1 MKTIVAYVREF
12 LLEWWNP
19 LYFLMVGALLGV
31 LFFFN
36 YHYGLEHSITQGL
49 SYPAGQ
55 IAFYFVLYFVP
66 YLLTHTAQALAIRD
80 FGVLRTRGFWM
91 LSLFGFLVLAV
102 YIALHN
108 GPAYVLRTNAS
119 LFEGVPKEFQ
129 PFATRCASNIL
140 PLALTG
146 VPLFVYWWKVD
157 RTSMP
162 LYGFN
167 ATTIDLRPYVVI
179 LLFLIPLVAGASFTS
194 DFQHAY
200 PRYKFGFP
208 DHLGPGEQRAVVGIF
223 EVCYGADFIFV
234 EFFFRGFMVLAFARM
249 LGARAIIPMVVV
261 YSLIHFE
268 KPLLEALSSI
278 VGGLVLG
285 VISSRTKSI
294 YGGII
299 LHLGIAYMME
309 IAGALQM

>member
-1 MKTIVAYVREF
+1 MKTITAYVREF
-12 LLEWWNP
+12 LLEQWNP
-19 LYFLMVGALLGV
+19 FYFVMVGSLLGV

-36 YHYGLEHSITQGL
+36 YQYGLERSIIRGL
-49 SYPAGQ
+49 SYPARQ
-55 IAFYFVLYFVP
+55 IAFYFVFFFVP
-66 YLLTHTAQALAIRD
+66 YILAHTAQALAMRD
-80 FGVLRTRGFWM
+80 FSVLRKKGFWT
-91 LSLFGFLVLAV
+91 LSVFGFLVLAI

-108 GPAYVLRTNAS
+108 GPAYLLGTHPV
-119 LFEGVPKEFQ
+119 LFESVPKEFQ
-129 PFATRCASNIL
+129 PFTARCVSNIL
-140 PLALTG
+140 PLALMG
-146 VPLFVYWWKVD
+146 VPLLVYWWKVD
-157 RTSMP
+157 RSSMP
-162 LYGFN
+162 LYGFS
-167 ATTIDLRPYVVI
+167 AKTIDLRPYLVI
-179 LLFLIPLVAGASFTS
+179 LLFLIPLVVGASFTT

-208 DHLGPGEQRAVVGIF
+208 DHLRSGERLAFAGVF
-223 EVCYGADFIFV
+223 ELCYGADFVFV
-234 EFFFRGFMVLAFARM
+234 EFFFRGFMVLAFARL

-309 IAGALQM
+309 IAGGLHL

>member
-1 MKTIVAYVREF
+1 MKTIIAYVREF
-12 LLEWWNP
+12 LLEQWNP
-19 LYFLMVGALLGV
+19 AYFLMVGTLLGV
-31 LFFFN
+31 LFYFN
-36 YHYGLEHSITQGL
+36 YQYGLEHSITRGL

-55 IAFYFVLYFVP
+55 IAFFFVFYFVP
-66 YLLTHTAQALAIRD
+66 YILAHTAQALATRD
-80 FGVLRTRGFWM
+80 FSVLRKRGFWM
-91 LSLFGFLVLAV
+91 LSVFGFLVLAI

-108 GPAYVLRTNAS
+108 GPAYFLMTHPS
-119 LFEGVPKEFQ
+119 LFESISKEFQ
-129 PFATRCASNIL
+129 PFTARCFSNIL
-140 PLALTG
+140 PITLMG

-157 RTSMP
+157 RSSMP
-162 LYGFN
+162 LYGFSAN
-167 ATTIDLRPYVVI
+167 TIDLRPYFVI
-179 LLFLIPLVAGASFTS
+179 LVFLVPLVVGASFTT

-208 DHLGPGEQRAVVGIF
+208 EHLDPGERRAFAGVF
-223 EVCYGADFIFV
+223 ELCYGADFVFV

-249 LGARAIIPMVVV
+249 LGTRAIIPMVVV

-309 IAGALQM
+309 MAGALQM

>member
-1 MKTIVAYVREF
+1 M
-12 LLEWWNP
+12 
-19 LYFLMVGALLGV
+19 MVGALLGI

-36 YHYGLEHSITQGL
+36 YQLGLEHSITREL

-55 IAFYFVLYFVP
+55 IAFYFVFYFVP
-66 YLLTHTAQALAIRD
+66 YILAHTAQALALRD
-80 FGVLRTRGFWM
+80 FSVLRKRGFWT
-91 LSLFGFLVLAV
+91 LSVFGFLVLAV

-108 GPAYVLRTNAS
+108 GPAYFLSTHPL
-119 LFEGVPKEFQ
+119 LFESIPKGFQ
-129 PFATRCASNIL
+129 PFVARCASNVL
-140 PLALTG
+140 PLAIMG

-157 RTSMP
+157 RSQMP
-162 LYGFN
+162 LYGFS
-167 ATTIDLRPYVVI
+167 AKTIDLRPYFVI
-179 LLFLIPLVAGASFTS
+179 LLFLIPLVVGASFAT

-200 PRYKFGFP
+200 PRCKFGFP
-208 DHLGPGEQRAVVGIF
+208 EHLGPGERQAFAGVF
-223 EVCYGADFIFV
+223 EVCYGADFVFV
-234 EFFFRGFMVLAFARM
+234 EFFFRGFMVLAFARL
-249 LGARAIIPMVVV
+249 LGTRTIIPMVVV